1 MSQSSY
7 AEDKLSYRAMIEDL
21 KPGDSFARAMRF
33 DGDEVTKDGLQSA
46 LRGMRLATQPT
57 VHRVARR
64 TGAEFTIEHGEFRTL
79 SRDIM
84 LCLVVTRLT

>member
-1 MSQSSY
+1 MGTSLN

-21 KPGDSFARAMRF
+21 EPGESFARASRF
-33 DGDEVTKDGLQSA
+33 DGDEVTKEGLQEA

-57 VHRVARR
+57 VHRVSRR
-64 TGAEFTIEHGEFRTL
+64 TGATFTIEAGEFRTL

-84 LCLVVTRLT
+84 LCLVVTRTS